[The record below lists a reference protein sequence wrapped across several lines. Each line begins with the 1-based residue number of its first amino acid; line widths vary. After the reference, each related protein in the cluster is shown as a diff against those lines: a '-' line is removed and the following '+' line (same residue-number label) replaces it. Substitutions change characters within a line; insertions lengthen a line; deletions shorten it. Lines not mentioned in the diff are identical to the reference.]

1 MKRLLAE
8 GMEKDIRP
16 RTMLSQQRT
25 VGRDARS
32 GILMLEWYR
41 KGATLS
47 DLMDDTED
55 MVMSVAR
62 EFRISPLV
70 ANKKLAP
77 YHSRTGV
84 SRIFERG
91 ADTSF

>member
-8 GMEKDIRP
+8 GMEKIYDLDHAP
-16 RTMLSQQRT
+16 QQRT

-62 EFRISPLV
+62 EFRISLV

-91 ADTSF
+91 VDTSF